1 MTLNGFAVSTGL
13 PCTLLAFAVLP
24 MALFAAGSGHPAGQ
38 QSRPLGC
45 CAVWAS
51 GSVSSPRWCIMTT
64 DTKGAPRTCSS
75 DSTLRA
81 PEAWLVAEHNGNQ
94 GFGCRQ

>member
-1 MTLNGFAVSTGL
+1 
-13 PCTLLAFAVLP
+13 
-24 MALFAAGSGHPAGQ
+24 
-38 QSRPLGC
+38 
-45 CAVWAS
+45 
-51 GSVSSPRWCIMTT
+51 MTT